1 MEYRNLGTSGLR
13 VPVLSFGTGTF
24 GVVTGTAA
32 EKAQGAAIEPPPVVS
47 LRAVGH
53 LFDAHLPVGEV
64 EAVIEQRD
72 AVLAWDGQ
80 EPMRDAQGQPLP
92 PVSVDGDG
100 GTASLD
106 SPPVTDDITF
116 RVLAGAGVA
125 SGAWNEIGVFNAASG
140 GTMLKRVVR
149 ELGTK
154 PSGQIWALQIQ
165 LEVANE
171 DL

>member
-1 MEYRNLGTSGLR
+1 MAAALIGESFTPFDATRARLGIGTSSVPEDPSQTGLLAQLVRLPMQVGYPQR
-13 VPVLSFGTGTF
+13 VGKV
-24 GVVTGTAA
+24 
-32 EKAQGAAIEPPPVVS
+32 
-47 LRAVGH
+47 
-53 LFDAHLPVGEV
+53 
-64 EAVIEQRD
+64 
-72 AVLAWDGQ
+72 
-80 EPMRDAQGQPLP
+80 
-92 PVSVDGDG
+92 
-100 GTASLD
+100 
-106 SPPVTDDITF
+106 ITF